1 MLKDNW
7 WRGGVIYQ
15 IYPRSFYDTSNNG
28 VGDLK
33 GIIQKLDHIASLGV
47 DAIWISPFMKSPM
60 KDFGYD
66 VSDYKSVDPVFG
78 DLDDFKNLLDKAH
91 GLGLKVLIDMVWS
104 HSSDQHDWFKE
115 STSTR
120 DNAKADW
127 YVWADPKADGTA
139 PNNWLS
145 WFGGPAWTWS
155 AKRRQYYLHHFLKEQ
170 PALNL
175 WNPDV
180 RAAIKDTAAFWLDM
194 GVDGF
199 RLDVANLYL
208 ADKHL
213 RDNPSR
219 PEGEPLPVDPPP
231 SNPIIF
237 QIRQYSVNQPENIDL
252 VEEIRAFVD
261 QWPDRCL
268 LAEAG
273 CCEDSE
279 LTAAQY
285 TQQNKRFSQAY
296 SFTLLASDMSKQPI
310 INAMT
315 HVGKIIEDGWMCWA
329 TSNHDF
335 ARPVTRMNPPKD
347 LQHKAAL
354 LNMAIGLSLRGS
366 YCMFQG
372 EELGLPQAQLTFEEL
387 QDPYDKALYPEH
399 AGRDGSR
406 TPIPWEY
413 SKPNCGFSNAEKTWL
428 PVYPEHVFLSVDLQE
443 KNADSTLNHY
453 RNFIAYRKNSDILKT
468 GDVELLDAHSD
479 ILAFERR
486 LGDKRILCLYNISQN
501 ENSIELTAMGYF
513 SVRLIE
519 EISHGSVLTDLHLD
533 FNSYGYAFFE
543 IDPND

>member
-1 MLKDNW
+1 MSNGNW

-15 IYPRSFYDTSNNG
+15 IYPRSFLDTDRNG
-28 VGDLK
+28 VGDLA
-33 GIIQKLDHIASLGV
+33 GIAQKLDYVASLGV

-66 VSDYKSVDPVFG
+66 VSDYKSVDPIFG
-78 DLDDFKNLLDKAH
+78 NLDDFKALLDRAH
-91 GLGLKVLIDMVWS
+91 SLGLKVLIDMVWS

-115 STSTR
+115 SAATR
-120 DNAKADW
+120 DNPKADW

-170 PALNL
+170 PALTL
-175 WNPDV
+175 WNPEV

-208 ADKHL
+208 ADRHL
-213 RDNPSR
+213 RDNPAR
-219 PEGEPLPVDPPP
+219 PEGEPLPADPPP

-237 QIRQYSVNQPENIDL
+237 QIRQYSVNQPENLEL

-261 QWPDRCL
+261 QWPERCL

-285 TQQNKRFSQAY
+285 TQKNKRFSQAY
-296 SFTLLASDMSKQPI
+296 SFTLLASNMGKHPI
-310 INAMT
+310 WGAVT
-315 HVGKIIEDGWMCWA
+315 HVESIVEDGWLCWA

-335 ARPVTRMNPPKD
+335 ARPVSRMAPPQGMEKD
-347 LQHKAAL
+347 AAL
-354 LNMAIGLSLRGS
+354 LNMAVGLSLRGS

-372 EELGLPQAQLTFEEL
+372 EELGLPQAQLAFEEL
-387 QDPYDKALYPEH
+387 VDPYDIALYPEH

-406 TPIPWEY
+406 TPIPW
-413 SKPNCGFSNAEKTWL
+413 KADAHHAGFSDAQKTWL
-428 PVYPEHVFLSVDLQE
+428 PVYSEHVPLSVDRQE
-443 KNADSTLNHY
+443 ADADSVLRHY
-453 RNFIAYRKNSDILKT
+453 RQFIHFRRDSEVLKS
-468 GDVELLDAHSD
+468 GSIQLIEAHSD
-479 ILAFERR
+479 LLVFERA
-486 LGDKRILCLYNISQN
+486 LNEERILCLYNISAYAN
-501 ENSIELTAMGYF
+501 SLELKTIGYENVSCIPQISRGSQL
-513 SVRLIE
+513 E
-519 EISHGSVLTDLHLD
+519 ELHLD
-533 FNSYGYAFFE
+533 FAPYGYAFLRLAA
-543 IDPND
+543 

>member
-1 MLKDNW
+1 MSKENW

-15 IYPRSFYDTSNNG
+15 IYPRSFFDTDNNG
-28 VGDLK
+28 IGDLP
-33 GIIQKLDHIASLGV
+33 GITQKLDYVASLGV

-66 VSDYKSVDPVFG
+66 VSDYKSVDPLFG
-78 DLDDFKNLLDKAH
+78 TLDDFKTLLDKAH

-104 HSSDQHDWFKE
+104 HSSDKHDWFTE
-115 STSTR
+115 SSLSR
-120 DNAKADW
+120 DNTKADW
-127 YVWADPKADGTA
+127 YVWADAKKDGTA
-139 PNNWLS
+139 PNNWMS

-175 WNPDV
+175 WNPEV

-213 RDNPSR
+213 RDNPAR
-219 PEGEPLPVDPPP
+219 PDDEPLPVDPPP
-231 SNPIIF
+231 SNPIIH
-237 QIRQYSVNQPENIDL
+237 QIRKYSVNQPENIEL
-252 VEEIRAFVD
+252 VEEIREFVN

-285 TQQNKRFSQAY
+285 TQKNKRFNQAY
-296 SFTLLASDMSKQPI
+296 SFTLLASNMSKAPI
-310 INAMT
+310 VAAMT
-315 HVGKIIEDGWMCWA
+315 HVEKILDDGWMCWA

-335 ARPVTRMNPPKD
+335 TRPVTRMNPPKELEKD
-347 LQHKAAL
+347 AAL

-372 EELGLPQAQLTFEEL
+372 EELGLPQAELTFEEL
-387 QDPYDKALYPEH
+387 QDPYDIALYPEH

-406 TPIPWEY
+406 TPIPWE
-413 SKPNCGFSNAEKTWL
+413 SAKLHAGFSGAEKTWL
-428 PVYPEHVFLSVDLQE
+428 PIKGPHLTRAVDLQE
-443 KNADSTLNHY
+443 KDKESVLNHY
-453 RNFIAYRKNSDILKT
+453 RKFIHFRKANEIMKT
-468 GDVELLDAHSD
+468 GAVRLIEVHTDF
-479 ILAFERR
+479 LAFER
-486 LGDKRILCLYNISQN
+486 LLDNKRMLCIYNISPYAG
-501 ENSIELTAMGYF
+501 SVELSALGYEGGLN
-513 SVRLIE
+513 LIS
-519 EISHGSVLTDLHLD
+519 EISSGSFLD
-533 FNSYGYAFFE
+533 EQHIEFKPYGYAFLG
-543 IDPND
+543 